1 MMLAACT
8 PQAGASPT
16 PSASKVS
23 APTSPTA
30 EATPISGDGVAL
42 SLSAIQRLNQNV
54 GYIAGWTG
62 TGLGLAK
69 TSDGG
74 ATWQRLPIPA
84 DHLTALRFIDEH
96 VGWAGGFVNRDVT
109 QIACQQAAPAGA
121 QPCKGVVVRTEDGG
135 QSWATVLAIPTNGV
149 QGEPIRQIQA
159 VDGQRAWALILDQ
172 TPCTFPCLS
181 YLQRTTDAGRSW
193 TTQLR
198 GEIATIRF
206 ASATRGWVALDNTPS
221 PGTVEV
227 RETSD
232 GGATWRTALRT
243 TTGNAM
249 ALDAA
254 NADTAW
260 LLTRDG
266 AYCTS
271 SNCERYALFR
281 WQDGGLSWSNLGN
294 PKVFTTGCSGG
305 HLAGPLFASPLR
317 GWFGLDLGAGG
328 ANVGPG
334 GILKSEDGGQTWR
347 CSTTPPNTRLVSAA
361 DQLHVWAASED
372 RMTQSTALYTT
383 EDGGT
388 IWHPVNLDQLR

>member
-1 MMLAACT
+1 MSAAFVISVVQARLLLIGAVLLTACL
-8 PQAGASPT
+8 PQAGPSPAPT
-16 PSASKVS
+16 GSKVS
-23 APTSPTA
+23 P
-30 EATPISGDGVAL
+30 SGTRPNDGAAL
-42 SLSAIQRLNQNV
+42 SLSSIQRLNQNV

-62 TGLGLAK
+62 TGIGLAK

-74 ATWQRLPIPA
+74 QSWQRLSIPT
-84 DHLTALRFIDEH
+84 DYLTSLRFIDER
-96 VGWAGGFVNRDVT
+96 VGWAAGFVNRDVA

-135 QSWATVLAIPTNGV
+135 HTWTTVLAIPTNGV

-159 VDGQRAWALILDQ
+159 VDGQRAWALTLDQ
-172 TPCTFPCLS
+172 TLCTFPCLS
-181 YLQRTTDAGRSW
+181 YVQRTTDGGRSW
-193 TTQLR
+193 TTLLHGQ
-198 GEIATIRF
+198 IAAIRF
-206 ASATRGWVALDNTPS
+206 ASASRGWVALDDTPS

-232 GGATWRTALRT
+232 GGSTWRMALRT
-243 TTGNAM
+243 ATGNAM

-254 NADTAW
+254 TVETAW

-281 WQDGGLSWSNLGN
+281 RQDSGLSWSYLGN

-317 GWFGLDLGAGG
+317 GWFGLALRTVG

-334 GILKSEDGGQTWR
+334 GIL
-347 CSTTPPNTRLVSAA
+347 
-361 DQLHVWAASED
+361 
-372 RMTQSTALYTT
+372 TA
-383 EDGGT
+383 
-388 IWHPVNLDQLR
+388 